1 MNLEDFLYWSKEDF
15 GLKPVTSVT
24 HVTIYKSL
32 GNGSDV
38 IVGSKGIYGSHYFE
52 SSLGLTAFVHSRA
65 PDPARSYLIY
75 VNRSRTDALRGLFG
89 GWKRSLIG
97 GRLRDGARK
106 SMEAIKVKLESEYGN

>member
-1 MNLEDFLYWSKEDF
+1 
-15 GLKPVTSVT
+15 
-24 HVTIYKSL
+24 
-32 GNGSDV
+32 
-38 IVGSKGIYGSHYFE
+38 VGSKGIYGSHYFE

-106 SMEAIKVKLESEYGN
+106 SMEAIKVKLESEYGKLARGPAASVPAPGCSIVHIHVAQCSP